1 MSQSRV
7 PKVNRAYIDRDML
20 WVSFVRM
27 VFIAWGR
34 KEKVVQ
40 AAASRPTRV
49 IRFTGKIYG
58 KIRFFHRVREIE

>member
-1 MSQSRV
+1 M
-7 PKVNRAYIDRDML
+7 NRAYIDRDML

-40 AAASRPTRV
+40 AAASRPMRV
-49 IRFTGKIYG
+49 MKVTWEILG
-58 KIRFFHRVREIE
+58 KIRFFRSVREME

>member
-1 MSQSRV
+1 MNS
-7 PKVNRAYIDRDML
+7 AYIDRDML

-40 AAASRPTRV
+40 AAASRPMRV
-49 IRFTGKIYG
+49 MKVTGRIL
-58 KIRFFHRVREIE
+58 R